1 MRLVLL
7 MKASLARRPG
17 AACARD
23 VRRSLARGAAA
34 LLPWMCVAC
43 SAPDPTT
50 IYEYDPYEG
59 EAYPDRREKIE
70 VPESGAGFVTNSYSD
85 TVSVLDLGTGETIGT
100 YPVGRDPVTLDG
112 PHHVVVSPSGDA
124 VYVALSYP
132 VVGVAGPHASHGSS
146 ARSGYAQK
154 LAGDD
159 LRVLGQV
166 RVDENPGEIVLSEDG
181 SRLVTSHFD
190 LQRALKNPTDID
202 AARATLAVIDPTKM
216 FMTGSPAAVRI
227 STCVAPH
234 GMVLSAPDGATAYVA
249 CYGEDSIAVVDLVAG
264 EVKDRVVVG
273 GNAEGFGDPVYGPY
287 SVVGSPGGGL
297 IAIGNTVSKDVRF
310 LDTETSQMRPE
321 LALST
326 LGAPY
331 FPAWLDGEAKLVV
344 PMQAPDGIAV
354 FDMETQGELVSRQFS
369 GEECPLP
376 HVAILLKDETIA
388 LVCEGDHIAPGKVVW
403 LDPETLETVR
413 EATVGVY
420 PDAIA
425 VFRGGAL

>member
-1 MRLVLL
+1 
-7 MKASLARRPG
+7 MKAPSARRPK
-17 AACARD
+17 AA
-23 VRRSLARGAAA
+23 LARPFAA
-34 LLPWMCVAC
+34 LLPWVCAAC

-50 IYEYDPYEG
+50 IHEYDPYEG
-59 EAYPDRREKIE
+59 EAYPDRREPIE
-70 VPESGAGFVTNSYSD
+70 IPEGGAGFVTNSYSD
-85 TVSVLDLGTGETIGT
+85 TVTVLDLGTGETIGT

-132 VVGVAGPHASHGSS
+132 VVSVTGPHASHGSS

-181 SRLVTSHFD
+181 TRLVTSHFD
-190 LQRALKNPTDID
+190 LQRAIKNPTDID
-202 AARATLAVIDPTKM
+202 AARATLAVIDPSRM
-216 FMTGSPAAVRI
+216 WMTGSPAATRI

-234 GMVLSAPDGATAYVA
+234 GMVLSPPDGATAYVA
-249 CYGEDSIAVVDLVAG
+249 CYGEDSIAIVDLVAG

-287 SVVGSPGGGL
+287 SAVRSPGGGL

-310 LDTETSQMRPE
+310 LDTKTSQMAPE
-321 LALST
+321 LTLST

-331 FPAWLDGEAKLVV
+331 FPAWLSGEARLAV

-354 FDMETQGELVSRQFS
+354 FDMETHAEVVGRQFA
-369 GEECPLP
+369 GEECRLP
-376 HVAILLKDETIA
+376 HVANALKDGTIV
-388 LVCEGDHIAPGKVVW
+388 LVCEGDHTGPGKVVW

-413 EATVGVY
+413 EAKVGVY
-420 PDAIA
+420 PDALA
-425 VFRGGAL
+425 VFHGGGQ